1 VWANSAAL
9 KAAGITRATP
19 NPAGG
24 VIERDGKREPTGV
37 LRENAAIALL
47 NTVPA
52 PSEDDRVE
60 ALRTASKAM
69 LAQGITAYEEALLA
83 TTNARVYARL
93 ADAGGLAQHVR
104 ACMWDRDQALIAQRH
119 LYARPGLEMGCVK
132 MILDGVPTDSHTAAM
147 LEPYADAA
155 AFGDAA
161 RAKGSLLY
169 APGEIDAK
177 VARYDAAGLV
187 VKLHAAG
194 DGSVSAALDAV
205 AAARKAN
212 GPYGPHHEI
221 AHANFVTPADIQRA
235 HALTATFE
243 FSPYIW
249 FPSPPVRDVI
259 RSVGPERMAR
269 FTPVRDAIDA
279 GDRVVLG
286 SDWPVVPSMSPWLA
300 IETLVTRE
308 APGGGGETLAP
319 GQKVSVAEALRL
331 MTANAA
337 RQIGLGDRVGTI
349 EAGRQADLVV
359 IDRDIFAIDPHQ
371 IHATRVLRTIIAGK
385 EAYLAP

>member
-1 VWANSAAL
+1 MRPSRCSTWL
-9 KAAGITRATP
+9 
-19 NPAGG
+19 
-24 VIERDGKREPTGV
+24 
-37 LRENAAIALL
+37 
-47 NTVPA
+47 PA
-52 PSEDDRVE
+52 PREDDRVE

-104 ACMWDRDQALIAQRH
+104 ACMWDRDQTLIAQRH

-212 GPYGPHHEI
+212 GPFGPHHEI
-221 AHANFVTPADIQRA
+221 AHANFRDAGRYPARPRLDRYLRVL
-235 HALTATFE
+235 ALHLVPQPAGAR
-243 FSPYIW
+243 
-249 FPSPPVRDVI
+249 RDPLS
-259 RSVGPERMAR
+259 RPRTHGPLHPGPRRDRCRGPRGAR
-269 FTPVRDAIDA
+269 FGLAGGAVDVAMA
-279 GDRVVLG
+279 GDRDTG
-286 SDWPVVPSMSPWLA
+286 DARSAGRRRRNARPRS
-300 IETLVTRE
+300 E
-308 APGGGGETLAP
+308 GERGRSLAP
-319 GQKVSVAEALRL
+319 DDRQRRAPDRPGRQGRHDRSG
-331 MTANAA
+331 AA
-337 RQIGLGDRVGTI
+337 SRSRGDRSRHLRHRSAPDFT
-349 EAGRQADLVV
+349 R
-359 IDRDIFAIDPHQ
+359 P
-371 IHATRVLRTIIAGK
+371 RVLRTIIAGK